1 MLGSL
6 WHDTARSNDLC
17 TGTGDC
23 LPRFDLVEVLL
34 AKIQLEGGIEATMP
48 REKSVAKRSRCLLV
62 QGRGRMVAGADLQK
76 FGDCVLTPADAPVNF
91 GSRQKLAASLCPGRI
106 WPYGAA
112 TLLS

>member
-1 MLGSL
+1 MVDSL
-6 WHDTARSNDLC
+6 WHHTARSHDLC

-23 LPRFDLVEVLL
+23 LSGFDLVKVLL
-34 AKIQLEGGIEATMP
+34 AKTQLEGGVEATMS
-48 REKSVAKRSRCLLV
+48 REESVAKRSRCLLV

-91 GSRQKLAASLCPGRI
+91 GSRQKLAANLCPGRI